1 MKFCYLWNRLIFLAM
16 SSAAA
21 AKLPITNANPSADQ
35 FRRTAATTNKY
46 KAPGTTYVAG
56 PPSNPA
62 APPPAGDAGRRARGR
77 DEVAQF
83 QVPVG
88 PLDADDDRMQFL
100 HAIQDPDQLER
111 YIPGEQHGAAELKQ
125 AISTVG
131 TQGNGAVQLMA
142 DADRVAAYAQR
153 KAQVI
158 EHNQYRD
165 WVQEKFD
172 LSDPYQLQ
180 LYNRLQPDV
189 LQQREK
195 MLDHWASNSA
205 TMRKIQLRGVQSEND
220 LRFLWMLE
228 NGYIQ
233 VMEQANAGWLDRLG
247 LPPDP
252 RNGFVPGMFNP
263 YPENDTRGR
272 LDMTKQGPFSQ
283 SGSHSAINTRE
294 AGRYPWFATGGREE
308 AEPYAPG
315 GGGNPYYGG
324 ARGDYR

>member
-1 MKFCYLWNRLIFLAM
+1 M

-46 KAPGTTYVAG
+46 KAPGTTHVAG
-56 PPSNPA
+56 PPGEGNAERQRS
-62 APPPAGDAGRRARGR
+62 R

-100 HAIQDPDQLER
+100 HAIQDEDQLER
-111 YIPGEQHGAAELKQ
+111 YIPGATHGAAELKN
-125 AISTVG
+125 AIN
-131 TQGNGAVQLMA
+131 QIGNGDGNVQLVT

-165 WVQEKFD
+165 WVQEKFN

-283 SGSHSAINTRE
+283 SGSHSAIDT
-294 AGRYPWFATGGREE
+294 AQGGRYDWFATDGERATG
-308 AEPYAPG
+308 YARG
-315 GGGNPYYGG
+315 GGGDPYRGG
-324 ARGDYR
+324 IRGQYD